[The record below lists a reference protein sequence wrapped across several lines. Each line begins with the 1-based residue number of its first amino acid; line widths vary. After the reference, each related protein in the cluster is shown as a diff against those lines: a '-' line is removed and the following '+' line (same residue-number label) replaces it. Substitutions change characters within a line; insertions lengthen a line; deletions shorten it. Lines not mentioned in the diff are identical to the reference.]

1 MNTNVMTWNPF
12 REMEAL
18 TDSLVTGWPR
28 SYQRNGNGNGNGNG
42 QATAMA
48 AWVPPCDV
56 IEEQERYLVAVDLPG
71 FDKDNVTLSIEDG
84 RLQLKGERVVEKA
97 AEGVR
102 YHIAERSA
110 GRFQRSF
117 TLPDDADTSRIVAE
131 FKNGVLVI
139 ALEKKADAKPRLI
152 EIKIK

>member
-18 TDSLVTGWPR
+18 TDRLATGWPR
-28 SYQRNGNGNGNGNG
+28 NYQRRGNG
-42 QATAMA
+42 QPTAMA
-48 AWVPPCDV
+48 AWVPPCDI
-56 IEEQERYLVAVDLPG
+56 IEEQGRYLVAVDLPG

-84 RLQLKGERVVEKA
+84 RLQLKGERIVDKA

-102 YHIAERSA
+102 YHIAERPA

-131 FKNGVLVI
+131 SKNGALVI

-152 EIKIK
+152 EIEIK